1 METEIINSNIGKTKK
16 IVQELLLLEEIYGKS
31 SSQEKEFIEKASNSL
46 LQLFFLLNNSL
57 GGLIE
62 KTLFNYAEKDKQMKT
77 RVEAARIET
86 TSGPVFI
93 LPEDKAK
100 FIQEMKIEKDVLRKI
115 RENKG
120 EQSKKDIERPLEVEP
135 SSRLIRISN
144 QMFREF
150 SSALAKTSI
159 FSSIEKDLKKANIPY
174 RIISY
179 ISLTLFLTLISFVL
193 AAAVSFF
200 LGIEN
205 LLRNFLLLM
214 LVPITVFVL
223 MMLAPSQKA
232 DTTKKMLENE
242 LPFAVSNLAAI
253 ASSNIEPTKIFA
265 IMASSYEFPAF
276 SKESKKI
283 VNQVNFYGYDLTTAL
298 RNVAKNTA
306 SVGFGELLNGIS
318 TNITSGGNLS
328 VYLNEKSKDYML
340 DYKLSRERY
349 ANTIGIYSDIYTA
362 LLIAAPLLF
371 MLLLIVISM
380 IGTSIGGLSVQ
391 NLAMLGIGAIAVLN
405 VLFLLFL
412 NFTQPEL

>member
-1 METEIINSNIGKTKK
+1 METEIINSNIEKIKK
-16 IVQELLLLEEIYGKS
+16 IVQELLLLEESYGKS
-31 SSQEKEFIEKASNSL
+31 NFQEKEFIEKASNSL
-46 LQLFFLLNNSL
+46 LELFFLLNNSL
-57 GGLIE
+57 SGVIE
-62 KTLFNYAEKDKQMKT
+62 KTTFDHTEKSKQIRNKI
-77 RVEAARIET
+77 EGARIET
-86 TSGPVFI
+86 ISGPVFI
-93 LPEDKAK
+93 KPEDQAK
-100 FIQEMKIEKDVLRKI
+100 FMQEMKIEKDILKKIKERKI
-115 RENKG
+115 ENL
-120 EQSKKDIERPLEVEP
+120 KKDIDKPLELEP
-135 SSRLIRISN
+135 SSRLIRFSN
-144 QMFREF
+144 QMFREL
-150 SSALAKTSI
+150 SGTLAKTSI
-159 FSSIEKDLKKANIPY
+159 FMSIEKDLKKANIPY

-179 ISLTLFLTLISFVL
+179 ISLTLFLTLTTFVL
-193 AAAVSFF
+193 AATFSFF

-214 LVPITVFVL
+214 FLPITVFAL
-223 MMLAPSQKA
+223 MILAPSQKA

-265 IMASSYEFPAF
+265 IMANSYEFPAF

-306 SVGFGELLNGIS
+306 SLGFAELLNGIS

-328 VYLNEKSKDYML
+328 VYLNEKSRDYML
-340 DYKLSRERY
+340 DYRLSRERY
-349 ANTIGIYSDIYTA
+349 ANTIGIYSDVYTA

-371 MLLLIVISM
+371 MLLLIVISI
-380 IGTSIGGLSVQ
+380 IGTNIGGLSVQ